1 MTMASRIAVM
11 SEGRFLQV
19 GAPGEIY
26 ETPATRFVAD
36 FIGNVNLMDGTL
48 DVDAP
53 DHCVIGCA
61 DCRQFVGHGITGTEG
76 MAVTVALRPEKI
88 LLSRSQPTGADA
100 AFNTAQGTVK
110 EMAYFGSYTVYR
122 LQLAS
127 GALLKVSVAN
137 TERHRDDEITWGDQV
152 WAQWSNSAQVVLTQ

>member
-19 GAPGEIY
+19 GPPQEIY
-26 ETPATRFVAD
+26 ETPASRFVAD

-48 DVDAP
+48 AVDEP
-53 DHCVIGCA
+53 DHVVIDCA
-61 DCRQFVGHGITGTEG
+61 DCRHYVGHGITGTAG

-88 LLSRSQPTGADA
+88 HLGRHAPADP
-100 AFNTAQGTVK
+100 FNTARGTIK
-110 EMAYFGSYTVYR
+110 EMSYFGGYTVYH

-127 GALLKVSVAN
+127 GAVLKVTQAN
-137 TERHRDDEITWGDQV
+137 TQRHRDDELTWGDEA
-152 WAQWSNSAQVVLTQ
+152 WAHWSRSAHVVLTQ